1 MTKQE
6 AFDKLEWA
14 QAGIQAAIGEMRDVL
29 KDGAEFLEWDDADW
43 LYNAIENADEARHSI
58 VNRGLYPRLM
68 KDTDVE
74 LD

>member
-29 KDGAEFLEWDDADW
+29 NDGAEFLEWDDADW
-43 LYNAIENADEARHSI
+43 LYKAIENADEARHSI
-58 VNRGLYPRLM
+58 VNRGLYKRLIM
-68 KDTDVE
+68 ECECE